1 MGPAATSL
9 ALLCLCSL
17 SLGGPTGTANASPTQ
32 VRRTQWAPLWLRNT
46 GTLLLATHFCFQMLL
61 LRYSECMCM
70 CSACVR
76 DANGKE
82 KLEQKQY
89 LMTMIFFL
97 LFAQAKKTCPKLQ
110 KLCLNLILRKADY
123 SFLFSFFSPHS
134 VNGTEML
141 MKKF

>member
-32 VRRTQWAPLWLRNT
+32 VRGTQWAPLWLGNT
-46 GTLLLATHFCFQMLL
+46 GTLLLLATHFCFQMLL

-70 CSACVR
+70 CSTCAR
-76 DANGKE
+76 DANGK
-82 KLEQKQY
+82 KKTRAKTIPDDY
-89 LMTMIFFL
+89 DFFFI

-110 KLCLNLILRKADY
+110 KLCLDFEEGGLFF
-123 SFLFSFFSPHS
+123 SFLSFFPPS

-141 MKKF
+141 RKKF